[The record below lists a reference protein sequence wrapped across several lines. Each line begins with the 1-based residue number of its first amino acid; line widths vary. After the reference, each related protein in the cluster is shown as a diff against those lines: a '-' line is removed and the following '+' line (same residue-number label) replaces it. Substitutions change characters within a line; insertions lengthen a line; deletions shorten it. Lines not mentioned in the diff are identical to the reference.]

1 MAKFAILDENDVVEN
16 IVIAEPRIGMELGI
30 YCDDYEL
37 EIGDSFDRGKA
48 LFYRGEVEV
57 EPMYPKL
64 ITLKEDLQKIRDTV
78 DYLLVKQEE
87 LI

>member
-1 MAKFAILDENDVVEN
+1 MAKFAVLDENDVVEN
-16 IVIAEPRIGMELGI
+16 VIIAEPRIGMEMGI

-37 EIGDSFDRGKA
+37 EIGDYFDRSKVA
-48 LFYRGEVEV
+48 FYRGETEI
-57 EPMYPKL
+57 EPMFPKL

-78 DYLLVKQEE
+78 DYLLAKQEE